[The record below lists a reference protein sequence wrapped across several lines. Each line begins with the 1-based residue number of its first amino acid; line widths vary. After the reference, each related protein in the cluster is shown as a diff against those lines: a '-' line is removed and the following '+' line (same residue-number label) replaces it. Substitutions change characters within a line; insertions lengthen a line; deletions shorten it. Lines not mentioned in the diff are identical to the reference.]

1 MHFIKITFINLFIL
15 LLLSSCLE
23 IGARLS
29 FPEFQNHIFAKNKS
43 MNVSY
48 HDGDFHGYQIR
59 KPTPDSHEFES
70 LPLVI
75 VIGDSI
81 SGGFGTAYEDIWWEK
96 LRRIL
101 KAYDIN
107 VEIVSI
113 SAYGNSVGDA
123 VKAVNKIA
131 AQEGLDI
138 KKIIYQFNYN
148 DIMPFQ
154 KNDLQNFVS
163 TDLVRN
169 DTFHKIAR
177 WRYEYANHSVFLRAS
192 QHYAGKLIRKTSGT
206 CMERDMHALG
216 PYTWSF
222 GSQARIEESDIFWG
236 HFKKNIIEMN
246 NTAKNIG
253 SDFEILISPILYDI
267 DSQGAHPHH
276 NYLNYDF
283 KCATINPKNEIL
295 SIGNSENIK
304 IYDPAQEMKRSFE
317 ARINEG
323 NFEPYFFTADDNHFT
338 PLAGS
343 YVAEAIVTHWH
354 NNSANQK

>member
-1 MHFIKITFINLFIL
+1 MHYIKIISINLLIL
-15 LLLSSCLE
+15 SLLSSCLE

-29 FPEFQNHIFAKNKS
+29 FPEFQNHIFTKNKS

-59 KPTPDSHEFES
+59 KPSPNNHEIES
-70 LPLVI
+70 LPLI
-75 VIGDSI
+75 LVIGDSI

-96 LRRIL
+96 LERIL
-101 KAYDIN
+101 KSSGIN

-113 SAYGNSVGDA
+113 SAYGNNIADA
-123 VKAVNKIA
+123 VQAVNKIA
-131 AQEGLDI
+131 KVKSLEI

-154 KNDLQNFVS
+154 KNDLQNSGS
-163 TDLVRN
+163 TALVAKDL
-169 DTFHKIAR
+169 FYKIAR

-192 QHYAGKLIRKTSGT
+192 QHYAGKLMRRTSGT
-206 CMERDMHALG
+206 CMERDLHALG

-222 GSQARIEESDIFWG
+222 GSQARIEESKIFWEY
-236 HFKKNIIEMN
+236 FKKNIIEMN
-246 NTAKNIG
+246 NAAKNIN

-267 DSQGAHPHH
+267 DHH
-276 NYLNYDF
+276 GVHLHYNYLNYDF
-283 KCATINPKNEIL
+283 KCATIDPKNKML
-295 SIGNSENIK
+295 SISNSENIK
-304 IYDPAQEMKRSFE
+304 VYDPAQEMKRSFE
-317 ARINEG
+317 ARVNEG

-343 YVAEAIVTHWH
+343 YVAEVILAQWENRTD
-354 NNSANQK
+354 KE